1 MKSYLK
7 PLFKSIHLN
16 VSNYLLTYTM
26 GTEQRILDAALKV
39 FASEG
44 YTGATTRRIAEE
56 ANVAE
61 VTLFR
66 KFQSKENL
74 LKEVLIKNRAS
85 FSTQD
90 EALFQIREDADLQTD
105 LCILGKNISDIMRDK
120 KRGGKY
126 HMFML
131 MLFEEGR
138 RRPEVAEILLSVF
151 QANIGRLSEYFEMQI
166 KNGKM
171 RDINPRSAALAFVS
185 YFAHISLLTGI
196 FGDSFLG
203 DIDEEIE
210 RFIDIFT
217 RGILKGEDMENR

>member
-1 MKSYLK
+1 M
-7 PLFKSIHLN
+7 
-16 VSNYLLTYTM
+16 TA
-26 GTEQRILDAALKV
+26 EQRILDAALKV

-74 LKEVLIKNRAS
+74 LREVLLQNRDA
-85 FSTQD
+85 FSTM
-90 EALFQIREDADLQTD
+90 ENLFQIKEDLDLETD
-105 LCILGKNISDIMRDK
+105 LHILGKNIAKVMKDK
-120 KRGGKY
+120 KNDGKR
-126 HMFML
+126 HMFMF

-138 RRPEVAEILLSVF
+138 RRPEVAEILSSF
-151 QANIGRLSEYFEMQI
+151 IQMNITRLTEYFELQI

-171 RDINPRSAALAFVS
+171 RNINPRSAALTFVS
-185 YFAHISLLTGI
+185 YFVYTSLLRGV

-203 DIDEEIE
+203 DSDEEIE

-217 RGILKGEDMENR
+217 KGILKVEDMKTR

>member
-1 MKSYLK
+1 MS
-7 PLFKSIHLN
+7 
-16 VSNYLLTYTM
+16 
-26 GTEQRILDAALKV
+26 TEQRILEAALKI

-74 LKEVLIKNRAS
+74 LREVLIQNRTAFSALDTLFLIEKN
-85 FSTQD
+85 
-90 EALFQIREDADLQTD
+90 ADLETD
-105 LCILGKNISDIMRDK
+105 LRILGKNIIKVMKDK
-120 KRGGKY
+120 KNDGKRRML
-126 HMFML
+126 MF

-138 RRPEVAEILLSVF
+138 RRPEVAEILSSF
-151 QANIGRLSEYFEMQI
+151 IQMNIRRLSEYFELQI

-171 RDINPRSAALAFVS
+171 RNINPRSAAITFVS
-185 YFAHISLLTGI
+185 YFVYTSLLRGVV
-196 FGDSFLG
+196 GDSFLG
-203 DIDEEIE
+203 ENDEEIE

-217 RGILKGEDMENR
+217 KGILKVED

>member
-1 MKSYLK
+1 MS
-7 PLFKSIHLN
+7 
-16 VSNYLLTYTM
+16 
-26 GTEQRILDAALKV
+26 TEQRILEAALRI

-74 LKEVLIKNRAS
+74 LREVLLKNRAA
-85 FSTQD
+85 FSALD
-90 EALFQIREDADLQTD
+90 NLFQPEKDVNIETD
-105 LCILGKNISDIMRDK
+105 LRTLGKNISKVMKDK
-120 KRGGKY
+120 KEDSKRRML
-126 HMFML
+126 MF

-138 RRPEVAEILLSVF
+138 RRPEVAEILSSVF
-151 QANIGRLSEYFEMQI
+151 QMNITRLSEYFELQI

-171 RDINPRSAALAFVS
+171 RNINPRSASITFIS
-185 YFAHISLLTGI
+185 YFVYTSLVRGV

-203 DIDEEIE
+203 ENDEEIE

-217 RGILKGEDMENR
+217 KGILKVDDVKTR

>member
-1 MKSYLK
+1 MS
-7 PLFKSIHLN
+7 
-16 VSNYLLTYTM
+16 
-26 GTEQRILDAALKV
+26 TEQRILDAALKV

-85 FSTQD
+85 FSTLD
-90 EALFQIREDADLQTD
+90 NLFQIKEDTDLQTD
-105 LCILGKNISDIMRDK
+105 LCILGKNISNIMNDK

-126 HMFML
+126 RMFL
-131 MLFEEGR
+131 FMLFEEGR
-138 RRPEVAEILLSVF
+138 RRPEVAEILSSVF
-151 QANIGRLSEYFEMQI
+151 QMNIARLSKYFELQI

-171 RDINPRSAALAFVS
+171 RNVNSQSAALAFIS
-185 YFAHISLLTGI
+185 YFAHISLLTGV

-203 DIDEEIE
+203 GSDEEIE
-210 RFIDIFT
+210 RFVDIFT
-217 RGILKGEDMENR
+217 KGILKVEDIKPR

>member
-1 MKSYLK
+1 MED
-7 PLFKSIHLN
+7 
-16 VSNYLLTYTM
+16 
-26 GTEQRILDAALKV
+26 TEQRILDAALRV

-74 LKEVLIKNRAS
+74 LREVLIKNRAV
-85 FSTQD
+85 FSTLD
-90 EALFQIREDADLQTD
+90 SLFQIETNIDLETD
-105 LCILGKNISDIMRDK
+105 LRNTGRNVAKAMKDK
-120 KRGGKY
+120 KRDGKY
-126 HMFML
+126 RMFMA

-138 RRPEVAEILLSVF
+138 RRPEVAEVLSSVF
-151 QANIGRLSEYFEMQI
+151 QMNISHLSNYFELQI

-171 RDINPRSAALAFVS
+171 RNVNPRSAALAFIS
-185 YFAHISLLTGI
+185 YFAHVSLLTGV
-196 FGDSFLG
+196 FGEGFLG
-203 DIDEEIE
+203 DSDEEIE

-217 RGILKGEDMENR
+217 KGILKVENIKTR

>member
-1 MKSYLK
+1 MS
-7 PLFKSIHLN
+7 
-16 VSNYLLTYTM
+16 
-26 GTEQRILDAALKV
+26 TEQRILEAALRI

-74 LKEVLIKNRAS
+74 LREVLLTNRTS
-85 FSTQD
+85 FSVLD
-90 EALFQIREDADLQTD
+90 NLFQPEKDVNIETD
-105 LCILGKNISDIMRDK
+105 LRTLGKNLSKVMKDK
-120 KRGGKY
+120 KEDSKHRML
-126 HMFML
+126 MF

-138 RRPEVAEILLSVF
+138 RRPEVAEILSSVF
-151 QANIGRLSEYFEMQI
+151 QMNITRLSEYFELQI

-171 RDINPRSAALAFVS
+171 RNINPRSASITFIS
-185 YFAHISLLTGI
+185 YFVYNSLVRGV

-203 DIDEEIE
+203 ENDEEIE

-217 RGILKGEDMENR
+217 KGILKVDDVKTR

>member
-1 MKSYLK
+1 MSA
-7 PLFKSIHLN
+7 
-16 VSNYLLTYTM
+16 
-26 GTEQRILDAALKV
+26 EQRILDAALKV

-85 FSTQD
+85 FSALD
-90 EALFQIREDADLQTD
+90 ESLFQVREGDSDLQADLY
-105 LCILGKNISDIMRDK
+105 ILGKRISDIMRDK

-151 QANIGRLSEYFEMQI
+151 QVNIGRLSDYFEMQI
-166 KNGKM
+166 KNGKI
-171 RDINPRSAALAFVS
+171 RNINSRSAALAFVS

-203 DIDEEIE
+203 NIDEEIE

-217 RGILKGEDMENR
+217 RGILKVESIENR